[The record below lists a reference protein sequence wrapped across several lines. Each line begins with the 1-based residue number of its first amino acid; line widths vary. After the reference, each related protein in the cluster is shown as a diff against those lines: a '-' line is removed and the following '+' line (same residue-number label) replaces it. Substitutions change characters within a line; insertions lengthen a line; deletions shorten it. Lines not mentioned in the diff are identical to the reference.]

1 MIKRNNQIVAT
12 AEQNIVIT
20 QAEYDKLNTSEQN
33 NPLKTY
39 FISDGTVATQSTS
52 NGSPIAVQSLNA
64 ENGIAVMSATDDV
77 AEATDAMEED
87 PDLAALRIS
96 ELLGYAPML
105 KKFGTDGTIMGAIKD
120 LYTRLGVEAAE
131 VEEEEETSLTYADYV
146 AMIGDTSVLKQF
158 NAMNITAAL
167 ADLFKRVDA
176 MPTTTEEST
185 ETSEEDS
192 STEE

>member
-1 MIKRNNQIVAT
+1 MIKRNDQIVAT

-39 FISDGTVATQSTS
+39 FISDGAAS
-52 NGSPIAVQSLNA
+52 AQSLNS
-64 ENGIAVMSATDDV
+64 ENDIAVMALNDDV
-77 AEATDAMEED
+77 AEATGAMEED

-120 LYTRLGVEAAE
+120 LYTRLGVKPAE
-131 VEEEEETSLTYADYV
+131 VVEEEETPLTYADYV

-167 ADLFKRVDA
+167 ADLFKRVNA
-176 MPTTTEEST
+176 MPATT
-185 ETSEEDS
+185 EEDS
-192 STEE
+192 STEK

>member
-20 QAEYDKLNTSEQN
+20 QAEYDRLNTSEKN

-39 FISDGTVATQSTS
+39 FISDG
-52 NGSPIAVQSLNA
+52 AVSAQSLNA
-64 ENGIAVMSATDDV
+64 ENGIAVMALNDDS
-77 AEATDAMEED
+77 AEATGAMEED

-96 ELLGYAPML
+96 EMLGYAPML

-120 LYTRLGVEAAE
+120 LYTRLGVKPAE
-131 VEEEEETSLTYADYV
+131 VVEEEETPLTYADYV

-158 NAMNITAAL
+158 NAMNITDAL
-167 ADLFKRVDA
+167 ADLFKRVNV
-176 MPTTTEEST
+176 MPATTEESSV
-185 ETSEEDS
+185 ETSS
-192 STEE
+192 

>member
-1 MIKRNNQIVAT
+1 MIKRNDQIVAT

-39 FISDGTVATQSTS
+39 FISDG
-52 NGSPIAVQSLNA
+52 AVSAQSLND
-64 ENGIAVMSATDDV
+64 EGDIAVMALDDDV
-77 AEATDAMEED
+77 AEATGAVEED

-120 LYTRLGVEAAE
+120 LYTRLGVEPAA
-131 VEEEEETSLTYADYV
+131 VEEEEETPLTYADYV
-146 AMIGDTSVLKQF
+146 AMIGDTSVLKQY

-167 ADLFKRVDA
+167 ADLFKRVNA
-176 MPTTTEEST
+176 MPATTEEST
-185 ETSEEDS
+185 SDTANTTEETTSEEDS
-192 STEE
+192 STEK

>member
-1 MIKRNNQIVAT
+1 MIKRNDQIVAT
-12 AEQNIVIT
+12 AEQNIIIT

-39 FISDGTVATQSTS
+39 FISDG
-52 NGSPIAVQSLNA
+52 AVSAQSLNA
-64 ENGIAVMSATDDV
+64 EEGIAVMSLDDDDV
-77 AEATDAMEED
+77 AEATGAVEED

-120 LYTRLGVEAAE
+120 LYTRLGVEPAE
-131 VEEEEETSLTYADYV
+131 VEEDEEAPLTYADYV
-146 AMIGDTSVLKQF
+146 AMIGDTSVLEQY

-167 ADLFKRVDA
+167 ADLFQRVNA
-176 MPTTTEEST
+176 MPATTEEST
-185 ETSEEDS
+185 SDTSNTTGETTSEEDS
-192 STEE
+192 SAEK

>member
-39 FISDGTVATQSTS
+39 FISDGTVASQSTS

-64 ENGIAVMSATDDV
+64 ENGIAVMSETDDV
-77 AEATDAMEED
+77 AEATGAMEED

-120 LYTRLGVEAAE
+120 LYTRLGVEPAE
-131 VEEEEETSLTYADYV
+131 VEEEEETPLTYADYV

-192 STEE
+192 STAE

>member
-39 FISDGTVATQSTS
+39 FISDGTVSTQSTS
-52 NGSPIAVQSLNA
+52 NGSPIAVQSLD
-64 ENGIAVMSATDDV
+64 EDV
-77 AEATDAMEED
+77 AEATGVMEED

-120 LYTRLGVEAAE
+120 LYTRLGVEAVE

-176 MPTTTEEST
+176 MPATTEEST